1 MARISE
7 DRVDLLEEKMRAKID
22 TMTGF
27 SDVEG
32 KSRALEKVKPT
43 KNYDPYPLHAFSR
56 TKREALASCNKGL
69 SHLVARMSVSVA
81 HRIVYRT
88 DLETQ

>member
-27 SDVEG
+27 SDVEA
-32 KSRALEKVKPT
+32 KSRSLEKV
-43 KNYDPYPLHAFSR
+43 S
-56 TKREALASCNKGL
+56 
-69 SHLVARMSVSVA
+69 SHRMLRMMQYSITCTSYLQ
-81 HRIVYRT
+81 H
-88 DLETQ
+88 EE

>member
-7 DRVDLLEEKMRAKID
+7 DRVDLLEEKIRAKID

-32 KSRALEKVKPT
+32 KTRALEKVGP
-43 KNYDPYPLHAFSR
+43 
-56 TKREALASCNKGL
+56 
-69 SHLVARMSVSVA
+69 V
-81 HRIVYRT
+81 
-88 DLETQ
+88 Q